1 MLERVAFVGA
11 RLWTWELVTNFDS
24 DVPHEKLLQWLREDF
39 PETLRDRNPVCREMV
54 GFNSSGGRRH
64 RFLVALPE
72 KDVECLRR
80 HFDRV
85 LPQTA
90 MLYGAADALMRT
102 NDGFGNLRYAVLA
115 ESTLY
120 ILVFFEGRLCHWT
133 EEVAHDNATAEER
146 LERFDEFLMRDDLFS
161 RAESWRKVFVES
173 KDFSD
178 SQRKALLKAASRDP
192 FWKDY
197 DLDLFDGI
205 KPRAKWRL
213 AFAATFAVAL
223 FFSFVWRGS
232 GENVAKVD
240 MAAPSL
246 SVAPEITVVD
256 HPMGMSRGKDDVRVM
271 KVNSPEAS
279 FPDSPACLVQFKIR
293 GIVGGRLVRVE
304 MEDGRMAWFRTGDS
318 LGNFRVESIG
328 GSKVSLACGGRIVKV
343 ENGM

>member
-72 KDVECLRR
+72 KDVDCLRR

-85 LPQTA
+85 LPKSA

-115 ESTLY
+115 ESTLS

-146 LERFDEFLMRDDLFS
+146 LERFDEFLMRDDLFP
-161 RAESWRKVFVES
+161 RVESGRKVFVES
-173 KDFSD
+173 REFSD
-178 SQRKALLKAASRDP
+178 SQRKALLKAASMDP

-213 AFAATFAVAL
+213 AIAVVFAAVL

-232 GENVAKVD
+232 GDDVEKID

-246 SVAPEITVVD
+246 SVAPEIVVVD

-271 KVNSPEAS
+271 KVDSPEAS

-328 GSKVSLACGGRIVKV
+328 GSKVSLACGGRVVEV

>member
-24 DVPHEKLLQWLREDF
+24 DVSHEKLLKWLREDF
-39 PETLRDRNPVCREMV
+39 PETLKDCTPVCREMV

-72 KDVECLRR
+72 DGVEGLRR

-90 MLYGAADALMRT
+90 LLYGAADALMRT

-115 ESTLY
+115 KSTLY

-173 KDFSD
+173 RDFSD
-178 SQRKALLKAASRDP
+178 SQKKALLKAASRDP

-213 AFAATFAVAL
+213 ALAATFVAVL

-232 GENVAKVD
+232 GEEVSKID

-246 SVAPEITVVD
+246 SAAPEIVAVE
-256 HPMGMSRGKDDVRVM
+256 HPMRISRDKEDFRVM
-271 KVNSPEAS
+271 KVPETSAS
-279 FPDSPACLVQFKIR
+279 KAPTCSMPFKIR
-293 GIVGGRLVRVE
+293 GIVGGRLARFVL
-304 MEDGRMAWFRTGDS
+304 EDGRGGWLRVGDS

-328 GSKVSLACGGRIVKV
+328 SSNVSLACGGRIVEV